1 MNEYPPI
8 NLAAFY
14 NAGLVLLGE
23 QGTAP
28 VGPQQFR
35 GLPFLVGTD
44 PQRCFIAFGDGWQNA
59 PLSIP
64 IAEQAQSVIV
74 AHRLLASG
82 ISAGGPVG
90 EPIAD
95 YVFTYQNGD
104 QVSVTIRDRFEITE
118 IPTAWGQLP
127 FRAVP
132 DQSDSRPPRD
142 TGRFDESGERQA
154 EVNQAIARGYYL
166 RPWQNPRPEQPLAV

>member
-1 MNEYPPI
+1 M
-8 NLAAFY
+8 
-14 NAGLVLLGE
+14 
-23 QGTAP
+23 
-28 VGPQQFR
+28 
-35 GLPFLVGTD
+35 PFLVGTD
-44 PQRCFIAFGDGWQNA
+44 PQRCFVAFGDGLQND

-64 IAEQAQSVIV
+64 IDESAQSIIV

-90 EPIAD
+90 ELIAD

-104 QVSVTIRDRFEITE
+104 EARVTIRDRFEITE

-132 DQSDSRPPRD
+132 DQSDSLPARYE
-142 TGRFDESGERQA
+142 GRFDEAGGLYWLLGSSVQKYA
-154 EVNQAIARGYYL
+154 L
-166 RPWQNPRPEQPLAV
+166 RE